1 MRSMHTIDRGT
12 KARAALRTLAALL
25 LLVSLM
31 PAARAQQT
39 ERAKNLGKRM
49 MCVCGCNQI
58 LTECNHV
65 GCTYSY
71 KMLKELDER
80 VARNEP
86 DDLTVQSFIQEYGAT
101 VMLMPEAKGF
111 NLWAWIMPVVVPLV
125 GLWLVWI
132 VVMRWRRRAA
142 LAPAP
147 KVSSEVMERAR
158 REAGG
163 EGEV

>member
-1 MRSMHTIDRGT
+1 MRTIDTPT
-12 KARAALRTLAALL
+12 KSRAALRIWVALF
-25 LLVSLM
+25 LLVSLL
-31 PAARAQQT
+31 PSARAQQT

-101 VMLMPEAKGF
+101 VMLVPEAKGF

-125 GLWLVWI
+125 GLWLIRI
-132 VVMRWRRRAA
+132 VLIRWRRRAA
-142 LAPAP
+142 LAPVP
-147 KVSSEVMERAR
+147 KVSPEMIERAR
-158 REAGG
+158 RDAGG